1 MIRVLHVVSALGSGG
16 VENLLYNYYK
26 HIDTNQI
33 TFDFIVHSENI
44 GVKEREFM
52 SLGSSVY
59 HVVPKRINPI
69 RNARKIKEIIKNGGY
84 DIVHAHQDY
93 MSFIPLL
100 YAKKYGVHTRISHSH
115 LAHINNS
122 GSLNNLLV
130 SMFKIINKHY
140 ATDYF
145 ACSVDAS
152 LELFGKKEVDLG
164 KPIVMKNAI
173 DVEQYTFSE
182 SKREQIRK
190 ELGVEEKFV
199 IGNIGR
205 FTYQKNHTF
214 IIDIFSK
221 VYKKNENSV
230 LLLIGEGEG
239 KQKIERKVKEL
250 GLEKAVRFLGVRSDI
265 PDLMQAMDVFLF
277 PSNFEGLGIVLIEA
291 QASGLQCIAS
301 KKVIPKETNIT
312 DFIEY
317 ISLEESSENW
327 ANAVLRYGQGYKRK
341 NTSEQI
347 KIAGYDLLEQSKWLE
362 NYYKTRG

>member
-1 MIRVLHVVSALGSGG
+1 MIRVLHVVSGLGSGG
-16 VENLLYNYYK
+16 VESLLYNYYK
-26 HIDTNQI
+26 YIDKNEIFFEFITHRPQGLYEKKLLNMGNCKIHHISFRREHPIRSAFEAYKIFKASDSSIVHFHGNKEVCLQLLAAFI
-33 TFDFIVHSENI
+33 ARKKIRIVHSHNP
-44 GVKEREFM
+44 V
-52 SLGSSVY
+52 LG
-59 HVVPKRINPI
+59 KN
-69 RNARKIKEIIKNGGY
+69 IIKR
-84 DIVHAHQDY
+84 
-93 MSFIPLL
+93 S
-100 YAKKYGVHTRISHSH
+100 
-115 LAHINNS
+115 INNLIKFFLS
-122 GSLNNLLV
+122 IFATNFMASSQIISDTSFKNNQR
-130 SMFKIINKHY
+130 NK
-140 ATDYF
+140 
-145 ACSVDAS
+145 
-152 LELFGKKEVDLG
+152 E